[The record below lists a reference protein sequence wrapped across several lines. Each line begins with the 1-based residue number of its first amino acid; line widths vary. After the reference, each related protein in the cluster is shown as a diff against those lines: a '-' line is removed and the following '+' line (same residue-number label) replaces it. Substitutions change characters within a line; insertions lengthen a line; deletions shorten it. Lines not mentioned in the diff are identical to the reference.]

1 VTTSEQHRTGTRGPK
16 AYDTNT
22 RLALASLDNGI
33 GFSHVN
39 SILTALEIPSL
50 TRSTYKK
57 REREIGQATELVARE
72 SCEKMLIQESEMV
85 KEKGVLADSD
95 GLLPL
100 SVSYDMGWSKRGKAH
115 NSLTG
120 HGAIMGS
127 VTGKAL
133 DYTTRN
139 KFCRTCLSAK
149 KR

>member
-1 VTTSEQHRTGTRGPK
+1 MKIINSSPYPTSGSIVFFSSLACTASDFTK

-100 SVSYDMGWSKRGKAH
+100 SVSYDMGWSK
-115 NSLTG
+115 
-120 HGAIMGS
+120 
-127 VTGKAL
+127 
-133 DYTTRN
+133 
-139 KFCRTCLSAK
+139 
-149 KR
+149 